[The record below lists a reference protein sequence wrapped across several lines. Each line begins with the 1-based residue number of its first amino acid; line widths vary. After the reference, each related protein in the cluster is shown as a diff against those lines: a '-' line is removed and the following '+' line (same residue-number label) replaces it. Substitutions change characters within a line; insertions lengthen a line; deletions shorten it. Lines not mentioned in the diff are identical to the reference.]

1 MQLTYHEPI
10 PVRLD
15 DEFAPEQTRN
25 IPFLGFAAAT
35 VLSAGIWAWVAWA
48 IWVMV
53 K

>member
-1 MQLTYHEPI
+1 MNLAYHETI

-15 DEFAPEQTRN
+15 DELSPEQTRN

-48 IWVMV
+48 LWAVIR
-53 K
+53 